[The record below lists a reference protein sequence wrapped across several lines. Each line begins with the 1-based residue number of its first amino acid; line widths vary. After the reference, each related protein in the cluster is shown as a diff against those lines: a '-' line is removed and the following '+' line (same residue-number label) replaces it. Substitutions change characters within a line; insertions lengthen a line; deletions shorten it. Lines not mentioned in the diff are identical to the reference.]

1 MHPHVNGVGG
11 SALTSE
17 VGALRYQQLRDAPQ
31 RDRVASSTLP
41 PVAGCGTLFVTV
53 LAMKTVSLICL
64 LAAIQFTFVPDSDA
78 QSARQLTRKIV
89 PPSNNPPPLGGAP
102 ASRPAPAPNRAVPPA
117 NGTNAVPAPP
127 PPADPEKAKQETLKK
142 TIEFEKK
149 NAEKGSPWAQYSL
162 GLRHLTGDGV
172 EKDEAA
178 ARKWLEAAAK
188 NNDSRAKK
196 KLEELNEK
204 KKK

>member
-1 MHPHVNGVGG
+1 MWNVQP
-11 SALTSE
+11 
-17 VGALRYQQLRDAPQ
+17 
-31 RDRVASSTLP
+31 
-41 PVAGCGTLFVTV
+41 
-53 LAMKTVSLICL
+53 AMKTVSLLCL
-64 LAAIQFTFVPDSDA
+64 LAGMQLMFVPNSGA

-89 PPSNNPPPLGGAP
+89 PPSNNPPSPGGAP
-102 ASRPAPAPNRAVPPA
+102 AYGVVPAPPRAVPPA
-117 NGTNAVPAPP
+117 SGTTNAVPAPP

-149 NAEKGSPWAQYSL
+149 NAEKGSAWAQYSL

-196 KLEELNEK
+196 QLEELNEK
-204 KKK
+204 KKR

>member
-1 MHPHVNGVGG
+1 
-11 SALTSE
+11 
-17 VGALRYQQLRDAPQ
+17 
-31 RDRVASSTLP
+31 
-41 PVAGCGTLFVTV
+41 
-53 LAMKTVSLICL
+53 MKTVSLICL
-64 LAAIQFTFVPDSDA
+64 LAAIQFVFVPDSDA

-89 PPSNNPPPLGGAP
+89 PPSNNPPPPGGAP
-102 ASRPAPAPNRAVPPA
+102 ASRPAPAPPRAVPPA
-117 NGTNAVPAPP
+117 SGTTNAVPAPP

-149 NAEKGSPWAQYSL
+149 NAEKGSAWAQYSL

-196 KLEELNEK
+196 QLEELNEK
-204 KKK
+204 KKR

>member
-1 MHPHVNGVGG
+1 
-11 SALTSE
+11 
-17 VGALRYQQLRDAPQ
+17 
-31 RDRVASSTLP
+31 
-41 PVAGCGTLFVTV
+41 
-53 LAMKTVSLICL
+53 MKTVSLICL
-64 LAAIQFTFVPDSDA
+64 LAGMQLLFAPDSDA
-78 QSARQLTRKIV
+78 QSIRQFSRRIV
-89 PPSNNPPPLGGAP
+89 PPSSNPPPGGAP
-102 ASRPAPAPNRAVPPA
+102 ASRPAPAPPRVVPPA
-117 NGTNAVPAPP
+117 SGTTNAIPAPP

-149 NAEKGSPWAQYSL
+149 NAEKGSAWAQYAL

-188 NNDSRAKK
+188 NDDSRAKK

-204 KKK
+204 RKK

>member
-1 MHPHVNGVGG
+1 MAVDLAKMIQNRRIFFSWAFIRAG
-11 SALTSE
+11 
-17 VGALRYQQLRDAPQ
+17 Q
-31 RDRVASSTLP
+31 SSKGPSCSFNLARERRMWNVEP
-41 PVAGCGTLFVTV
+41 
-53 LAMKTVSLICL
+53 AMKTVSLICL
-64 LAAIQFTFVPDSDA
+64 LAAIQFIFVPDSDA

-89 PPSNNPPPLGGAP
+89 PPSNNPPPPGGAP
-102 ASRPAPAPNRAVPPA
+102 ASRPAPAPPRAVPPTSA
-117 NGTNAVPAPP
+117 TTNAVPAPP

-149 NAEKGSPWAQYSL
+149 NAEKGSAWAQYSL
-162 GLRHLTGDGV
+162 GVRHLTGDGV

-188 NNDSRAKK
+188 NNDSRAKQ

>member
-1 MHPHVNGVGG
+1 MTVGLAKMNQNRRIFFSWDLIRAGKSSNGP
-11 SALTSE
+11 S
-17 VGALRYQQLRDAPQ
+17 
-31 RDRVASSTLP
+31 
-41 PVAGCGTLFVTV
+41 CFFN
-53 LAMKTVSLICL
+53 LARGRRMWNVEPAVKTVSLICL
-64 LAAIQFTFVPDSDA
+64 FAAIQFMFVPDSDA

-89 PPSNNPPPLGGAP
+89 PPSNNPPPGGSP
-102 ASRPAPAPNRAVPPA
+102 ASRPAPAPSRAVPPA
-117 NGTNAVPAPP
+117 SATTNAVPAPP
-127 PPADPEKAKQETLKK
+127 PPADAEKARQETLKK

-188 NNDSRAKK
+188 NDDSRAKK

>member
-1 MHPHVNGVGG
+1 MGEPR
-11 SALTSE
+11 
-17 VGALRYQQLRDAPQ
+17 ALRWQCPDAP
-31 RDRVASSTLP
+31 VASLRRCFNLARGRWMWNVQP
-41 PVAGCGTLFVTV
+41 
-53 LAMKTVSLICL
+53 AMKTVCLICL
-64 LAAIQFTFVPDSDA
+64 LAAIEFIFVPDSDA

-89 PPSNNPPPLGGAP
+89 PPSNNPPPPGGAP
-102 ASRPAPAPNRAVPPA
+102 ASRPAPAPPRVVPPTS
-117 NGTNAVPAPP
+117 GTTNAVPAPP

-149 NAEKGSPWAQYSL
+149 NAEKGSAWAQYSL
-162 GLRHLTGDGV
+162 GLRHLTGDGF

-188 NNDSRAKK
+188 NDDSRAKK

-204 KKK
+204 QKKK

>member
-1 MHPHVNGVGG
+1 MWNV
-11 SALTSE
+11 
-17 VGALRYQQLRDAPQ
+17 QQ
-31 RDRVASSTLP
+31 
-41 PVAGCGTLFVTV
+41 
-53 LAMKTVSLICL
+53 AMKTVSLICL
-64 LAAIQFTFVPDSDA
+64 LAAIQFILVPESDA

-89 PPSNNPPPLGGAP
+89 PPSNNPPSPGAAP
-102 ASRPAPAPNRAVPPA
+102 ASRPAPAPPRAVPKA
-117 NGTNAVPAPP
+117 SGTTNAVPAPP
-127 PPADPEKAKQETLKK
+127 PSADPEKAKQETLKK
-142 TIEFEKK
+142 KVEFEKK
-149 NAEKGSPWAQYSL
+149 NAEKGSAWAQYAL

-204 KKK
+204 KKR

>member
-1 MHPHVNGVGG
+1 
-11 SALTSE
+11 
-17 VGALRYQQLRDAPQ
+17 
-31 RDRVASSTLP
+31 
-41 PVAGCGTLFVTV
+41 
-53 LAMKTVSLICL
+53 MKTVSLICL
-64 LAAIQFTFVPDSDA
+64 LAGMQLLFVPDSDA
-78 QSARQLTRKIV
+78 QSIRQFSRRIV
-89 PPSNNPPPLGGAP
+89 PPSSNPPPPGGAP
-102 ASRPAPAPNRAVPPA
+102 ASRPAPAPPRVVPPA
-117 NGTNAVPAPP
+117 SGTTNAIPAPP

-149 NAEKGSPWAQYSL
+149 NAEKGSAWAQYAL

-188 NNDSRAKK
+188 NDDSRAKK

-204 KKK
+204 RKKK